1 MTRNT
6 QIIISADEKRGMDG
20 IDFAFY
26 KNRAF
31 YHTKFDSIPGMGH
44 QESRK
49 ALWAIMETVRGAGQA
64 LLNDDDVHNE
74 KEPGIYFD
82 SEWLRLIFFILLMR
96 LRQF

>member
-1 MTRNT
+1 
-6 QIIISADEKRGMDG
+6 
-20 IDFAFY
+20 
-26 KNRAF
+26 
-31 YHTKFDSIPGMGH
+31 
-44 QESRK
+44 
-49 ALWAIMETVRGAGQA
+49 METVRGAGQA